1 MVRPRYGIL
10 VSPLLAKSNELIQCL
25 SAALLTPLS
34 HCHLNQLTIN
44 LLQLTAFLWCKHMP
58 ALAAY
63 LHRTGAGG
71 EALRAHLD
79 AGCLLAV
86 ALFDAI

>member
-10 VSPLLAKSNELIQCL
+10 VSPLLAKSDELIQRL
-25 SAALLTPLS
+25 SAALLPPLS
-34 HCHLNQLTIN
+34 HCQLLQLTVN
-44 LLQLTAFLWCKHMP
+44 LLQLPPLLWCKYMP

-71 EALRAHLD
+71 EALWADLD
-79 AGCLLAV
+79 AGRCLAV
-86 ALFDAI
+86 SAGNPV